1 MKKILTMCVL
11 LVSVVTMQAQ
21 EIQEIQMNEITGN
34 IKVEGGGWFSVGGAL
49 IDYLLV
55 TASKAIDHVEL
66 MSLFLPYNVARFSMV
81 NVYHNEEEIS
91 VRNPYLTVLPNWK
104 DVFWCSGHDNVG
116 YQLVWTNFRL
126 PFTIFGGVD
135 LSWRKLS
142 LLEGPNAGRHSAF
155 SVDPCLGLKWRVL
168 GTDFEE
174 TNFFNFTVESQ
185 ASYVHNFKYL
195 GFNDYGPSVLND
207 GMRYRVAVGAV
218 WLLGRGL
225 RRSFSIG
232 YEWENFDFFNADYVA
247 PNGTRPFEGYTSKS
261 NYLVFTYS
269 LGF

>member
-1 MKKILTMCVL
+1 MKKILAICVL
-11 LVSVVTMQAQ
+11 LVSIVTMQAQ
-21 EIQEIQMNEITGN
+21 EIKMNEITGN
-34 IKVEGGGWFSVGGAL
+34 IKFEGGGWFSVGGAL
-49 IDYLLV
+49 VNGLLLV
-55 TASKAIDHVEL
+55 GSEEIGHEEL
-66 MSLFLPYNVARFSMV
+66 MSLFLPYQSPRFGWV

-91 VRNPYLTVLPNWK
+91 VRNPYFGFANWK
-104 DVFWCSGHDNVG
+104 DVFWYNGHDNVG

-126 PFTIFGGVD
+126 PFTIFCGVD
-135 LSWRKLS
+135 LSWRKRV

-168 GTDFEE
+168 GTGFER
-174 TNFFNFTVESQ
+174 TNGFNFTVESQ

-195 GFNDYGPSVLND
+195 GFNDYDPSVLND
-207 GMRYRVAVGAV
+207 GMRYRVSVGAV
-218 WLLGRGL
+218 LLFKRGL

-261 NYLVFTYS
+261 SYLVFTYS
-269 LGF
+269 FGF